1 MSLQRTIQA
10 ILILGLSGCSVID
23 YQAPPAPVNPF
34 DEAGNVQPGAAQK
47 KLPPKTIPKGP
58 SAIAMLPEQ
67 ADDVAVPIPAPTN
80 DSPLLTTKAVSAE
93 SGPGFVIEGRTGQKS
108 LADEIYDEGMRV
120 GASGDFEAEMGLL
133 EQSAAMGNG
142 VALYELAKM
151 YQRGIGVP
159 VDMQESISY
168 LNRAQRLGHVES
180 NRVLGTLYLTGQG
193 VTTDVEYGKTLLDL
207 ASETSIRAMRE
218 YGQYLGNLRKPYLN
232 DTAKAESLLR
242 RAADQGD
249 GESAKLLA
257 TLLGRQG
264 ATVATTANRSFAEP
278 GTSSLKAAPTTESGE
293 TAAEAVKSKA
303 LSGDLE
309 AAYQYGLN
317 VQLRKFPS
325 VEPEFD
331 SYCWYGAAAN
341 LGLAKAKVELG
352 SIEGAKKLA
361 DRQSPGRMDNCIA
374 SLVDVMKQ

>member
-10 ILILGLSGCSVID
+10 ILMLGLSGCSVVD
-23 YQAPPAPVNPF
+23 YQAPPASVNPF
-34 DEAGNVQPGAAQK
+34 DEAGDVQPRSAQK
-47 KLPPKTIPKGP
+47 KPVPRVIPKSP
-58 SAIAMLPEQ
+58 ASIALLPER
-67 ADDVAVPIPAPTN
+67 DEDVATPIPVPTN
-80 DSPLLTTKAVSAE
+80 TSPLITTQVVSNGSE
-93 SGPGFVIEGRTGQKS
+93 PGYVIEGRTGPRNQ
-108 LADEIYDEGMRV
+108 ADEIYDEGMRV
-120 GASGDFEAEMGLL
+120 GASGDTEAEIGLL
-133 EQSAAMGNG
+133 EQSGAMGNG
-142 VALYELAKM
+142 DALYELAKM

-159 VDMQESISY
+159 VNVPESITY

-193 VTTDVEYGKTLLDL
+193 VTKDVEYGKSLLDL
-207 ASETSIRAMRE
+207 ASETSVRAMRE
-218 YGQYLGNLRKPYLN
+218 YGQYLGNLRQPYLN
-232 DTAKAESLLR
+232 DAVKAEALLK

-249 GESAKLLA
+249 GESAKLLS
-257 TLLGRQG
+257 TLISKQG
-264 ATVATTANRSFAEP
+264 GLPAANWPFAEP
-278 GTSSLKAAPTTESGE
+278 VASTSKAGPGAVEAE
-293 TAAEAVKSKA
+293 TSAEAVKSRA

-341 LGLAKAKVELG
+341 LGNAKAKAELAP
-352 SIEGAKKLA
+352 IAGAKQLA

-374 SLVDVMKQ
+374 NLVDVMKH